1 MPHVLPDTTVQQLT
15 VGFWDVRPLGEDF
28 DYYCVEL
35 LKRKDPLPLHDSHY
49 DKRSREGTQTT
60 SQLVDCT
67 VGDAE

>member
-1 MPHVLPDTTVQQLT
+1 MT

-49 DKRSREGTQTT
+49 DKIGKGRKLLLAS
-60 SQLVDCT
+60 
-67 VGDAE
+67 